1 MKNLKM
7 FAIGLAA
14 MFTAIST
21 IFAQD
26 VNNAESLNA
35 CIVLGGECTLAK
47 DIKVNDNTFEGTEIT
62 AKKDVVI
69 DLNGHT
75 LTLND
80 DFSLDVM
87 GKKITVTVK
96 NGTVVQESAK
106 GDVTAF
112 NVYEGTLKTEKL
124 TITVT
129 SAAGTNRQGKNMPHA
144 FFVSGTD
151 NKSVS
156 YLVVSADTT
165 VTVDNGYGLVLSSHA
180 DVDLNGTW
188 KTGKSTI
195 TDATYHDP
203 SYAAT
208 KSTIVVINGGSYTS
222 TSSVETDYVLDIK
235 KGNYTINGG
244 NFISEHK
251 DAVHI
256 SNVTTEGAQTVKIV
270 GGYFETKDT
279 SHRPIYAVAL
289 TKFITGGTFKAP
301 VVGNEIVNT
310 YLADGIKSVVTA
322 DKSTLVGKPYKVN
335 IGNLTVTANATE
347 TSLGYTKPA
356 SFEAIEGEKVNLLAK
371 LALTRNVSP
380 KDLNYRYG
388 VKYTITNVSTKEV
401 VTGLD
406 EFTMPSSDVIVDLE
420 LAEVRKDAEVGE
432 AKPTDVTPVDPSNTG
447 SNANTPETTNP
458 DVPNVPKTNDNIL
471 VYASLGLVSALTV
484 GFSAKRK
491 ENN

>member
-96 NGTVVQESAK
+96 NGTVVQESAN

-256 SNVTTEGAQTVKIV
+256 SNVT
-270 GGYFETKDT
+270 
-279 SHRPIYAVAL
+279 IYAVAL